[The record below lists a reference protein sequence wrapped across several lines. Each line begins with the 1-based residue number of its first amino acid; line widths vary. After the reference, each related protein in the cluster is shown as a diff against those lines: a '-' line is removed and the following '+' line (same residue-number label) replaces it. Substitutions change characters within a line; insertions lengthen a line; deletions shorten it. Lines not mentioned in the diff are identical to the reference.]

1 MIDELASVPEMIRE
15 MVKHPKDTTE
25 AIYNAFVKNF
35 DATIAEIGK
44 QYMNIFSG
52 LRTPEDQYNTG
63 RSATLIV
70 LTLFP

>member
-25 AIYNAFVKNF
+25 AIYNALVKNF
-35 DATIAEIGK
+35 SATMAEIGK

-52 LRTPEDQYNTG
+52 L
-63 RSATLIV
+63 
-70 LTLFP
+70 